1 MNRNIILIMALL
13 LLNPSVHAQSIGGD
27 AYNSNGPKP
36 SSQPRIVTPHCD
48 EPISKVMGE
57 MIKYYI
63 DRGDFESAGALNQVA
78 KKYQMA
84 VVVQPNKIPRPKEEN
99 VPWTYDQFKHWI
111 FGYF

>member
-1 MNRNIILIMALL
+1 MNRKLIFFIAFFLV
-13 LLNPSVHAQSIGGD
+13 NTSAQAQAIGGD
-27 AYNSNGPKP
+27 EHQGNGPEP
-36 SSQPRIVTPHCD
+36 SSQPRIVTQHCD

-63 DRGDFESAGALNQVA
+63 DRGDFESAGALTQVA
-78 KKYQMA
+78 KKYQLA
-84 VVVQPNKIPRPKEEN
+84 DIVQPSKAPRLKKEN

>member
-48 EPISKVMGE
+48 EPISKVM
-57 MIKYYI
+57 
-63 DRGDFESAGALNQVA
+63 
-78 KKYQMA
+78 A
-84 VVVQPNKIPRPKEEN
+84 VSLEYKLAP
-99 VPWTYDQFKHWI
+99 I
-111 FGYF
+111 FQKRMTTMGGIGV